1 MGFQHWFTL
10 AAVTGLACGNAV
22 AQEQARVLSS
32 IPVSQQVAVP
42 QQFCEDVQVSTGTRT
57 NGTGA
62 VIGAI
67 LGGVAGNALGHG
79 GHRGPRGSYYPSTRG
94 PSTVVGAIA
103 GGLIGN
109 AVEGAN
115 SQPSY
120 ETVRRCT
127 NASGYEN
134 RVVAYDVTY
143 EYAGQRYTTR
153 MDHDPGNWMPINV
166 QPQANYATGNASS
179 TQFIGPSGVY
189 QSPTSTIVV
198 TENVAYPRATPV
210 IVGVDMGGAYPP
222 PPPVGHR
229 PPSPPYYWR

>member
-1 MGFQHWFTL
+1 MGIKHWFTW
-10 AAVTGLACGNAV
+10 AALTGLACGSAM

-32 IPVSQQVAVP
+32 IPVAQQVAVP
-42 QQFCEDVQVSTGTRT
+42 QQVCEDVQVSTGTRT

-67 LGGVAGNALGHG
+67 LGGVAGNALGYG
-79 GHRGPRGSYYPSTRG
+79 GHRGPRGAYYPSTRG

-115 SQPSY
+115 SQRSY

-127 NASGYEN
+127 NTTGYEN
-134 RVVAYDVTY
+134 RVMGYDVTY

-166 QPQANYATGNASS
+166 QPQANYTTSS
-179 TQFIGPSGVY
+179 TTATQFIGPNGVY
-189 QSPTSTIVV
+189 QTAPSTMVITDNVV
-198 TENVAYPRATPV
+198 YTQPAPV
-210 IVGVDMGGAYPP
+210 VVGVDIGGGYPPAPPMWHRPP
-222 PPPVGHR
+222 PPHH
-229 PPSPPYYWR
+229 WR